1 MCCKYTLCSID
12 ITFKPVITGCMIRV
26 TRWAILVEQ
35 EPLALPGHMSSLLC
49 FQQVSSCSILV
60 FCVVFCRS
68 VFCPLFLFYFYH
80 CIVCPSISI
89 YVFGSPTSSD
99 YLFGIFKRFLS
110 QFCMTGRRSNHSQI
124 KYVNWSYNSLFKK
137 VGHLSFSLRV
147 LCVSSVD
154 LLCILVC

>member
-12 ITFKPVITGCMIRV
+12 ITFKPVITGCVIRV
-26 TRWAILVEQ
+26 TRRAILVEQ

-68 VFCPLFLFYFYH
+68 VFCPLVLFFFT
-80 CIVCPSISI
+80 IVLS
-89 YVFGSPTSSD
+89 VRRFRFTSSD

-137 VGHLSFSLRV
+137 VDHLSFSLRV
-147 LCVSSVD
+147 LCVSSCD